1 MTKNK
6 KKCRKRMTSEKQIAF
21 SKLWPDDN
29 TVSLL
34 AIVSYTFYLAFVS
47 YNHLFFFHFGEKRK
61 LCHN

>member
-1 MTKNK
+1 
-6 KKCRKRMTSEKQIAF
+6 MTSEKQIAF

-34 AIVSYTFYLAFVS
+34 AFVSYTFYLAFVS
-47 YNHLFFFHFGEKRK
+47 YNRLFFFHFGEKRK